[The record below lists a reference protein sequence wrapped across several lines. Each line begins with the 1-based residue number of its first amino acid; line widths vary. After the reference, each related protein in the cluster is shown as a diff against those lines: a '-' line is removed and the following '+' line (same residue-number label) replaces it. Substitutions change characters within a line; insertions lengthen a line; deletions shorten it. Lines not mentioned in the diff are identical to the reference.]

1 MYASINTFQNEICVL
16 YLNICVCFFFKDWVQ
31 TTIMH
36 ILIIW
41 GQFSIALVSLA
52 FRRLVAEFFPN
63 FVYLEKATLFKS
75 ALMPAKFTFKTVD
88 DKEYIVSEKILL

>member
-1 MYASINTFQNEICVL
+1 MYTSINTFQNEMFVL
-16 YLNICVCFFFKDWVQ
+16 YLNICVCYIFKDWVQ
-31 TTIMH
+31 TTSMH

-52 FRRLVAEFFPN
+52 SRYLVVPN

-88 DKEYIVSEKILL
+88 DKEYIVSENILW